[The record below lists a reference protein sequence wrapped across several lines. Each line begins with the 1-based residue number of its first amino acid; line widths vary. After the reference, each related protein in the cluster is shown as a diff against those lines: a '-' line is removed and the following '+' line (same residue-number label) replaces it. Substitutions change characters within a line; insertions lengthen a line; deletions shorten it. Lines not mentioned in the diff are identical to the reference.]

1 MTVAATVARA
11 VTANRVT
18 TTNNPYGPVTRLLL
32 LMSLLSFLGCGH
44 PTPSPSPQTNGR
56 HGQLMKLE
64 YGGTHGYHAYSNI
77 DFRAERLK
85 DGRTRITVMVGND
98 RDRVFEEESSTMDSL
113 EAIVYAYK
121 MYKYDGSYT
130 PRYDVLDGD
139 SWHLSMDFADGE
151 HQSCH
156 GYEAT
161 PPGKGGEGLG
171 KIEGF
176 FSRWLNQ
183 EPAEEVALV
192 SFRYE
197 LHTEEGDEVLW
208 FKKDEDRCPV
218 YFRMMGSNE
227 GWNYYCGDPDLAIQ
241 LARAI
246 RWCHMASYTGE
257 KLEKEDKSL
266 PRWVLI
272 AEYENGQKIED
283 MDYLDRD
290 LKDDDWHHGVPS
302 LSERELRYE
311 AERLFGKELSRIQQ
325 LQPEELGRHSCT
337 TYDAQGK
344 PSRTINY
351 AGDGTVLGGRDYN
364 DPDLDF

>member
-11 VTANRVT
+11 ATANRVT

-44 PTPSPSPQTNGR
+44 PTPAPTPQTNGR

-77 DFRAERLK
+77 DFQAERLK

-98 RDRVFEEESSTMDSL
+98 RDRVFEEESSVMDSL

-121 MYKYDGSYT
+121 MYKYDGSYR
-130 PRYDVLDGD
+130 PKFDVLDGD
-139 SWHLSMDFADGE
+139 SWHLYMDFADGE
-151 HQSCH
+151 HASCS
-156 GYEAT
+156 GYEAA

-171 KIEGF
+171 KIDGF

-197 LHTEEGDEVLW
+197 LHTDEGDEVFW
-208 FKKDEDRCPV
+208 FKPEGDRIAE
-218 YFRMMGSNE
+218 YFREMGSLE
-227 GWNYYCGDPDLAIQ
+227 GWNYYCGNPDLAAS
-241 LARAI
+241 LARSL

-266 PRWVLI
+266 PRWILI
-272 AEYENGQKIED
+272 AEYENGQRIEA
-283 MDYLDRD
+283 MDYLDRN
-290 LKDDDWHHGVPS
+290 LKDGDWRHGVPS
-302 LSERELRYE
+302 ISERELRYE
-311 AERLFGKELSRIQQ
+311 VERFFKEEFARIQN
-325 LQPEELGRHSCT
+325 LPPEQIGDHSRT

-344 PSRTINY
+344 PQRKMNY
-351 AGDGTVLGGRDYN
+351 AGDGTVLNGRDYN
-364 DPDLDF
+364 DPTLDF